1 MVNIGKH
8 YTTAFVES
16 DGISIL
22 KRKLETNRIIKC
34 FFSDN
39 DKTPNTDG
47 FFELTKKD
55 GTPIKRVNVQV
66 KTTSEL
72 KNNKLSVDTKIMN
85 FIFEKITTDPTFL
98 FIVDLKTEEIYY
110 RHIDI
115 DYLLSIEFDKKN
127 DIVID
132 FSKDNVFD
140 IELFE
145 KELNIIAD
153 KHNRLIVKKSVIEIA
168 ELQEAINYLNNTLFS
183 IPLLVETLMPK
194 LHRVGIATS
203 REEKKL
209 IFKRSDE
216 GESELKSSNN
226 YGAYFILKGEKRY
239 EIEDLQDKEEYSNV
253 FYDGI
258 GDMTPMKY
266 AKHVLSRILKH
277 FFNRS
282 PNYIRFMPDFI
293 LSEISFAFLD
303 KMGSKY
309 KTLSSEIYSKTFYK
323 DNVDVVELEFL
334 FKKTMKYMMYI
345 LNSDK
350 NLYQQE
356 ADLKRILI
364 NRINS
369 FTSYNGI
376 DFLELA
382 TTYCPPQI
390 FENTNYINDI
400 SDESIKNGLSLL
412 TSEYTIYYFAIK
424 ELIKRNIKTIFRPWN
439 FEPVKEMRI
448 FLIHG
453 QYFFDKRFYNQC
465 KKWFEETPRFYR
477 ETAENIKNID
487 LDINIKV
494 TISIEGNEYRPNID
508 FSTNY
513 YTQPNEKFIIEVVER
528 IDDDAI
534 HKYGNIASASST
546 TYNIVSSKMPL
557 YYTVAG
563 LLYKKI
569 SQNYSLV
576 YHGILIKNKIEAFR

>member
-1 MVNIGKH
+1 
-8 YTTAFVES
+8 
-16 DGISIL
+16 
-22 KRKLETNRIIKC
+22 
-34 FFSDN
+34 
-39 DKTPNTDG
+39 
-47 FFELTKKD
+47 
-55 GTPIKRVNVQV
+55 
-66 KTTSEL
+66 
-72 KNNKLSVDTKIMN
+72 
-85 FIFEKITTDPTFL
+85 
-98 FIVDLKTEEIYY
+98 
-110 RHIDI
+110 
-115 DYLLSIEFDKKN
+115 
-127 DIVID
+127 
-132 FSKDNVFD
+132 
-140 IELFE
+140 
-145 KELNIIAD
+145 
-153 KHNRLIVKKSVIEIA
+153 
-168 ELQEAINYLNNTLFS
+168 
-183 IPLLVETLMPK
+183 
-194 LHRVGIATS
+194 
-203 REEKKL
+203 
-209 IFKRSDE
+209 
-216 GESELKSSNN
+216 
-226 YGAYFILKGEKRY
+226 
-239 EIEDLQDKEEYSNV
+239 
-253 FYDGI
+253 
-258 GDMTPMKY
+258 
-266 AKHVLSRILKH
+266 
-277 FFNRS
+277 
-282 PNYIRFMPDFI
+282 MPDFI

-364 NRINS
+364 NKINS